1 MKTDVG
7 KTKLMSEAHFNIYI
21 FRLQAVLQNFFNHF
35 CLLKY
40 QIYQDHQSTLYLKI
54 SERLQSSVNGSHP
67 LMMVAVKF

>member
-7 KTKLMSEAHFNIYI
+7 KTEVDVTEAHSTVTFSIASSATK
-21 FRLQAVLQNFFNHF
+21 LFNHF